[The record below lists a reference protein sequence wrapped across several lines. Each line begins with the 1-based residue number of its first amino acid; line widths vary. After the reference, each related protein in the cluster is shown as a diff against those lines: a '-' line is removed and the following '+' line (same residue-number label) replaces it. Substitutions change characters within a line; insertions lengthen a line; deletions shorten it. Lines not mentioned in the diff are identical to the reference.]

1 MRNCDEET
9 REIGSGIVEMKESV
23 EMKGPGEGGEDL
35 PLKRA
40 EGRGIETSC
49 TLPPN
54 WGDDKR
60 LTGLYP
66 KPLEGE
72 KIPISFLSS
81 EKRRIGWSP
90 EEGKSVPIDGDTDAS
105 ALKRVRDINEVQIFN
120 WLSGRE
126 GLIEL
131 SDQEMEGLLAIIEAK
146 NGEQL
151 VYSREKVKGKYKP
164 KFDLEEGKEPRRWL
178 LSERLKE

>member
-1 MRNCDEET
+1 M
-9 REIGSGIVEMKESV
+9 GSGIVEMK
-23 EMKGPGEGGEDL
+23 GPEEGGEDR
-35 PLKRA
+35 PLKRG
-40 EGRGIETSC
+40 EERGMETCRDPPSNGR
-49 TLPPN
+49 
-54 WGDDKR
+54 DDKR

-72 KIPISFLSS
+72 RIPISFLGA

-90 EEGKSVPIDGDTDAS
+90 EEGKSVPIDGEADVS
-105 ALKRVRDINEVQIFN
+105 SLKRVREINEVAIFN

-131 SDQEMEGLLAIIEAK
+131 SDQEMEGMLAVIEAK

-151 VYSREKVKGKYKP
+151 VYSRERVKGRYRP
-164 KFDLEEGKEPRRWL
+164 KFDLEVGREPRRWL

>member
-1 MRNCDEET
+1 MDDEAQ
-9 REIGSGIVEMKESV
+9 EIGSGIVEMKE
-23 EMKGPGEGGEDL
+23 PGEGGEDR
-35 PLKRA
+35 PLRTVDGKGARH
-40 EGRGIETSC
+40 EP
-49 TLPPN
+49 LPN

-72 KIPISFLSS
+72 RVPISFLGA

-90 EEGKSVPIDGDTDAS
+90 EEGKSVSIDDETDAS
-105 ALKRVRDINEVQIFN
+105 SLKRVREINEVLIFN
-120 WLSGRE
+120 WLTGRE

-131 SDQEMEGLLAIIEAK
+131 SDQEMEGLSAVVEAK

-151 VYSREKVKGKYKP
+151 VYSREKVRGKMKP
-164 KFDLEEGKEPRRWL
+164 KFDLEDGKEPRRWL

>member
-1 MRNCDEET
+1 MRNLGEET
-9 REIGSGIVEMKESV
+9 REIGSGIVEMKE
-23 EMKGPGEGGEDL
+23 PGEGGEDRPLRKVEEMGSRHEPL
-35 PLKRA
+35 PNL
-40 EGRGIETSC
+40 
-49 TLPPN
+49 
-54 WGDDKR
+54 GDDKR

-72 KIPISFLSS
+72 RIPISFLGA

-90 EEGKSVPIDGDTDAS
+90 EEGKSVPIDGEADAS
-105 ALKRVRDINEVQIFN
+105 SLKRVREINEVVIFN
-120 WLSGRE
+120 WLTGRE

-131 SDQEMEGLLAIIEAK
+131 SDQEMEGMLAVIEAK

-151 VYSREKVKGKYKP
+151 VYSRERVKGRYRP
-164 KFDLEEGKEPRRWL
+164 KFDLEVGKEPRRWL